1 MIKKIL
7 LSLPLSAL
15 LVVSCS
21 GRADDNN
28 QSQTREGPVVI
39 ETGPQLTDHD
49 TFDFINTGAN
59 TIDMNGD
66 DWRSLRL
73 KLAQTDSM
81 PVSILQIGD
90 SHIQADVASQ
100 RVRDLLQQ
108 RYGDGGRGIITPLKI
123 AGTNEPVNYSFTT
136 SARNTSAKLLKLP
149 WMTDMGFTG
158 VSFTPVSPSFSMTL
172 STAVRSCPEGD
183 PFNSVLIFS
192 NGRVFVD
199 KITDGQGVNVAFT
212 DSVMDYCTR
221 INMRTSEVT
230 VNLSLHSFES
240 VTIFG
245 ASLENRDSGVR
256 YHAIGNNGA
265 TYSTYNQLMSMG
277 SDVAMLSPDLF
288 IVSLGTN
295 EAFGKV
301 SDENMRS
308 EIDCMIR
315 DLRKY
320 NPDAKILLTTPM
332 ECQRVKRV
340 ARRKT
345 RRGRRRAVYSK
356 SFSVN
361 ENVKR
366 MRNVI
371 LRYGKDNGIPVYDW
385 YEVAGG
391 DGASTAWVENGLM
404 NTDRI
409 HNTFAGYKLQGDL
422 LYNALESAL
431 NPTFTP
437 DTELP

>member
-1 MIKKIL
+1 
-7 LSLPLSAL
+7 
-15 LVVSCS
+15 
-21 GRADDNN
+21 
-28 QSQTREGPVVI
+28 
-39 ETGPQLTDHD
+39 
-49 TFDFINTGAN
+49 
-59 TIDMNGD
+59 
-66 DWRSLRL
+66 
-73 KLAQTDSM
+73 
-81 PVSILQIGD
+81 
-90 SHIQADVASQ
+90 
-100 RVRDLLQQ
+100 
-108 RYGDGGRGIITPLKI
+108 
-123 AGTNEPVNYSFTT
+123 
-136 SARNTSAKLLKLP
+136 
-149 WMTDMGFTG
+149 
-158 VSFTPVSPSFSMTL
+158 
-172 STAVRSCPEGD
+172 
-183 PFNSVLIFS
+183 
-192 NGRVFVD
+192 
-199 KITDGQGVNVAFT
+199 
-212 DSVMDYCTR
+212 
-221 INMRTSEVT
+221 
-230 VNLSLHSFES
+230 
-240 VTIFG
+240 
-245 ASLENRDSGVR
+245 
-256 YHAIGNNGA
+256 
-265 TYSTYNQLMSMG
+265 MG

-301 SDENMRS
+301 ADENMRS

-332 ECQRVKRV
+332 ECQRAKRV